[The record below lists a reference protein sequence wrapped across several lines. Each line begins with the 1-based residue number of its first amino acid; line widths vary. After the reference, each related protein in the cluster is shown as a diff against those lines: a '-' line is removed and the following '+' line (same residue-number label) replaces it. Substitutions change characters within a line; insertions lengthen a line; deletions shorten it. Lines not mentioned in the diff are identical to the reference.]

1 MSRRR
6 GGYRSNSQEKL
17 ILRIITVILAI
28 LLGVFLWTNKVEED
42 K

>member
-1 MSRRR
+1 MSRR
-6 GGYRSNSQEKL
+6 GGYRSNSQKKL